1 MNESNALR
9 DDLLAAICH
18 IRADEFAR
26 SSYAEQDT
34 CLERLRALS
43 PDPNVLDL
51 LFGKAH
57 EDLTPEKMADKILA
71 YQPIRL

>member
-1 MNESNALR
+1 MGQTLR
-9 DDLLAAICH
+9 GDLLTAICH
-18 IRADEFAR
+18 IRSDEFAWA
-26 SSYAEQDT
+26 SDAEQDA

-51 LFGKAH
+51 LFAKAH
-57 EDLTPEKMADKILA
+57 EDLTPEQVVDKILE

>member
-1 MNESNALR
+1 MNESNTLR
-9 DDLLAAICH
+9 DDLLTAICH
-18 IRADEFAR
+18 IRSDEFALV
-26 SSYAEQDT
+26 SEAEQDA

-51 LFGKAH
+51 LFGKDH
-57 EDLTPEKMADKILA
+57 EDLTSEQVADKILA